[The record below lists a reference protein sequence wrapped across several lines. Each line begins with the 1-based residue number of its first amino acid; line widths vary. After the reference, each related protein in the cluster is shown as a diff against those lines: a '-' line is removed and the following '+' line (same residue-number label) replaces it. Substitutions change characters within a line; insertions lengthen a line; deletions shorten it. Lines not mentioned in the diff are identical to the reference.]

1 MPSFRSPLPTLSCFL
16 PSSGV
21 EVTLHPPSFLIPF
34 LSHFLN
40 TVRERWLL
48 HLPAKLPKPGLLSS
62 PRARTRTHAHWGN
75 SGTERSGSRA
85 PGPWNH
91 PTTAPPA
98 SANQMLSGSIMQIT
112 LRALASEETRPPPSS
127 ILFHPSRAELAA
139 ASLATGAPPIFPCT
153 EAEKKNIKMVSCGH
167 LDEERVGLARPQAN
181 SLSVASG
188 TLPVAIWNR
197 LEILNNLPRP
207 YFASGKQKSSSEQ
220 TTFEYFLQAS
230 RLKAS
235 SQIR

>member
-48 HLPAKLPKPGLLSS
+48 HLPAKLPKPGLLGS
-62 PRARTRTHAHWGN
+62 PRARTRTHAHRGN

-98 SANQMLSGSIMQIT
+98 SANQVLSGSIMQIT
-112 LRALASEETRPPPSS
+112 LRALASQETRPPPSN

-153 EAEKKNIKMVSCGH
+153 EAEKKKKTLKWFLVVTWEGSGGAWPGWRRTASP
-167 LDEERVGLARPQAN
+167 LPQA
-181 SLSVASG
+181 LYQLQSG
-188 TLPVAIWNR
+188 TGWR
-197 LEILNNLPRP
+197 
-207 YFASGKQKSSSEQ
+207 Y
-220 TTFEYFLQAS
+220 
-230 RLKAS
+230 
-235 SQIR
+235 

>member
-1 MPSFRSPLPTLSCFL
+1 
-16 PSSGV
+16 
-21 EVTLHPPSFLIPF
+21 
-34 LSHFLN
+34 
-40 TVRERWLL
+40 
-48 HLPAKLPKPGLLSS
+48 
-62 PRARTRTHAHWGN
+62 
-75 SGTERSGSRA
+75 
-85 PGPWNH
+85 
-91 PTTAPPA
+91 
-98 SANQMLSGSIMQIT
+98 MQIT

-167 LDEERVGLARPQAN
+167 LEEERVGLARPQAN